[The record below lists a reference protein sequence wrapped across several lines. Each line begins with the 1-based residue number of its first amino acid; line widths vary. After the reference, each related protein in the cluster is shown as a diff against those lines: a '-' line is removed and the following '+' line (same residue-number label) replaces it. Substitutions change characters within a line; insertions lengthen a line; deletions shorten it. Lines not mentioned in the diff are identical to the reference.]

1 MKVVE
6 IDMLLKHWNEE
17 ARFKKKK
24 KEKHILRDEFFISRE
39 HS

>member
-1 MKVVE
+1 
-6 IDMLLKHWNEE
+6 MLLKHWNEE
-17 ARFKKKK
+17 ARLKKK

>member
-1 MKVVE
+1 
-6 IDMLLKHWNEE
+6 MLLKHWNEE
-17 ARFKKKK
+17 ARLK